1 MIWSDKKKIDYLF
14 HCFYLYVVSPSKKIQ
29 AWSSYFFLALGAD
42 FSQAKIQAWFPYFS
56 VPCFGSR
63 FFSFFSLSFV
73 SGKSK
78 VMSLFKTTIVA
89 EDIPQAV
96 MSAGSNIH
104 FFKFDSNFAIKN
116 IFNIWSEIYGF
127 KSAFLITVDKT
138 TWN

>member
-1 MIWSDKKKIDYLF
+1 MITSC
-14 HCFYLYVVSPSKKIQ
+14 HCRGCLVFCSITICGVLPIIEFCVSPSTLLLFSIAFICMLFHHETKIQ

-42 FSQAKIQAWFPYFS
+42 FSQAKIQAWFSYFS

-96 MSAGSNIH
+96 IFAGSNIH
-104 FFKFDSNFAIKN
+104 FLKFDSNFAI
-116 IFNIWSEIYGF
+116 
-127 KSAFLITVDKT
+127 
-138 TWN
+138 

>member
-1 MIWSDKKKIDYLF
+1 MIWSDKKKSATFSIAFICMLI
-14 HCFYLYVVSPSKKIQ
+14 HHETKIQ
-29 AWSSYFFLALGAD
+29 AWSSYFFLALGTD
-42 FSQAKIQAWFPYFS
+42 FSQAKIQAWFSYFS

-96 MSAGSNIH
+96 IFAGSNIH
-104 FFKFDSNFAIKN
+104 FLKFDSNFAI
-116 IFNIWSEIYGF
+116 
-127 KSAFLITVDKT
+127 
-138 TWN
+138 